1 VDLLIALCLA
11 AAVLLLGLA
20 SAPAGAGAGG
30 RPAVRRSWFEAVVE
44 HHRRRLR
51 AARLHVDARRFS
63 LACLASPP
71 LLLAGGLVLGSPVL
85 AAGGCLAGLALPR
98 LYLDGL
104 VRAQRRRTEAEA
116 PRLLQVLVAALAAG
130 RTYLEALVE
139 ARSRITD
146 RWLRDDLDH
155 LIAQFHL
162 DVPLER
168 SIAEVRA
175 ATAGRNLALVWDN
188 LAICVAHRIPASR
201 AQGLLGELASTV
213 QFNVQVQQEVH
224 ARTSGQRLQIWLL
237 AAIVPGLFL
246 YLRLVDRDFFAVL
259 DDTLTGRLL
268 LLPAAVCLEVLGVV
282 LSFRV
287 SRVDP

>member
-1 VDLLIALCLA
+1 MDLLIALCAA
-11 AAVLLLGLA
+11 AAVLVLGLA
-20 SAPAGAGAGG
+20 TAPVGAAAAPG
-30 RPAVRRSWFEAVVE
+30 VRRPWLETIVE
-44 HHRRRLR
+44 RHRRRLR
-51 AARLHVDARRFS
+51 AARLHVDARTFT

-71 LLLAGGLVLGSPVL
+71 LLLLGGLLLGSPVV
-85 AAGGCLAGLALPR
+85 AVGASAAGLALPR
-98 LYLDGL
+98 LYLDAL

-130 RTYLEALVE
+130 GTYLEALTE
-139 ARSRITD
+139 ARTRITD

-188 LAICVAHRIPASR
+188 LGLCIAHHIPAAR
-201 AQGLLGELASTV
+201 AQGLLTELSSTV
-213 QFNVQVQQEVH
+213 QFNVQVQEEVH

-287 SRVDP
+287 ARVEP

>member
-1 VDLLIALCLA
+1 VDLVIALCAA

-20 SAPAGAGAGG
+20 TAPAPRHAAPHATA
-30 RPAVRRSWFEAVVE
+30 RPWLERAVEG
-44 HHRRRLR
+44 HRRRLR
-51 AARLHVDARRFS
+51 TARLHVDPRAFT
-63 LACLASPP
+63 LACVASPP
-71 LLLAGGLVLGSPVL
+71 LLLLGGLLLGSPVV
-85 AAGGCLAGLALPR
+85 AAGACLAGLALPR
-98 LYLDGL
+98 LYLDAL

-130 RTYLEALVE
+130 RTYLEALTE
-139 ARSRITD
+139 ARTRATD

-155 LIAQFHL
+155 LITQFHL

-188 LAICVAHRIPASR
+188 LAICIAHHIPAAR
-201 AQGLLGELASTV
+201 AQGLLSELSTTV

-246 YLRLVDRDFFAVL
+246 YLRVVDRDFFAVL

-287 SRVDP
+287 SRVEP

>member
-1 VDLLIALCLA
+1 VDLLIALCVV

-20 SAPAGAGAGG
+20 SAPSAAGD
-30 RPAVRRSWFEAVVE
+30 RRRGERGSWFATLVE
-44 HHRRRLR
+44 HHHRRLR
-51 AARLHVDARRFS
+51 AARLHVDARTFT

-71 LLLAGGLVLGSPVL
+71 LLLLAGLILGSPVV
-85 AAGGCLAGLALPR
+85 AAGGCLVGLALPR
-98 LYLDGL
+98 LYLDAL

-116 PRLLQVLVAALAAG
+116 PRLLQILVAALAAG

-139 ARSRITD
+139 ARTRITD
-146 RWLRDDLDH
+146 RCLRDDLDH

-188 LAICVAHRIPASR
+188 LAICIGHRIPASR
-201 AQGLLGELASTV
+201 AQGLLGEIASTV
-213 QFNVQVQQEVH
+213 QFNTQVQQEVH

-259 DDTLTGRLL
+259 DGTLTGRLL

-287 SRVDP
+287 SRVEP

>member
-1 VDLLIALCLA
+1 VDLLIALCVV

-20 SAPAGAGAGG
+20 SAPSAED
-30 RPAVRRSWFEAVVE
+30 RRRGERGSWFAALVE
-44 HHRRRLR
+44 HHHRRLR
-51 AARLHVDARRFS
+51 AARLHVDARTFT

-71 LLLAGGLVLGSPVL
+71 LLLLTGLIVGSPVV

-98 LYLDGL
+98 LYLDSL

-116 PRLLQVLVAALAAG
+116 PRLLQILVAALAAG
-130 RTYLEALVE
+130 RTYLEARVE
-139 ARSRITD
+139 ARTRITD

-188 LAICVAHRIPASR
+188 LAICIAHRIPASR
-201 AQGLLGELASTV
+201 AQGLLGEIASTV
-213 QFNVQVQQEVH
+213 QFNTQVQQEVH

-259 DDTLTGRLL
+259 DGTLTGRLL

-287 SRVDP
+287 SRVEP

>member
-1 VDLLIALCLA
+1 MDLLISLCVA

-20 SAPAGAGAGG
+20 SAPAGGAGA
-30 RPAVRRSWFEAVVE
+30 PARVRRSWFEATVE

-51 AARLHVDARRFS
+51 AARLHVDARTFT

-71 LLLAGGLVLGSPVL
+71 VLLLGGLLLGSPVV
-85 AAGGCLAGLALPR
+85 AAGGCLTGLALPR
-98 LYLDGL
+98 LYLDAL

-116 PRLLQVLVAALAAG
+116 PRLLQILVAALAAG

-139 ARSRITD
+139 ARTRITD

-155 LIAQFHL
+155 LVAQFHL
-162 DVPLER
+162 DVPLET
-168 SIAEVRA
+168 SIAEVRV

-188 LAICVAHRIPASR
+188 LAICIAHRIPASR

-287 SRVDP
+287 SRVEP